1 MTLRPDIEALVQ
13 GALDGSLSPDDQRTF
28 DQLMASDAAVRAR
41 AAELDQ
47 LSALLQSLGQV
58 DAPPTFAADVL
69 ARIHAS
75 SESNARVV
83 EFSRS
88 SQTHRSQG
96 GVNSAG
102 RGAAAMNKQII
113 WGLAAAAVLVLA
125 VVGYVAN
132 PSVNQGTEATIGT
145 AQRYQAP
152 QIEAKDVAVGDTS
165 AQVLMQTDTWDA
177 IVKDETL
184 RTLLQDASFR
194 AKLQDPELRQALSD
208 ADLLKALR
216 SSSFA
221 RALADP
227 ELARKLNDAELM
239 KKLADED
246 LRTALRNPA
255 LARALADANVRAQL
269 AKADIVAAFGRP
281 AFQAALRDLG
291 FLRAMRDPRFEAALA
306 RGGGCDE
313 FGCGSNSPIVDG
325 AVIK

>member
-1 MTLRPDIEALVQ
+1 MTLRPEIEALVQ
-13 GALDGSLSPDDQRTF
+13 GALDGSLSPEDQRAL
-28 DQLMASDAAVRAR
+28 DRLMASDPAVRAR
-41 AAELDQ
+41 AVELEQ
-47 LSALLQSLGQV
+47 LAALLQSVREV

-69 ARIHAS
+69 ARIRAS
-75 SESNARVV
+75 SESKSRVV
-83 EFSRS
+83 EFSRATTPA
-88 SQTHRSQG
+88 TH
-96 GVNSAG
+96 SAG
-102 RGAAAMNKQII
+102 RGGAAINKKVI

-165 AQVLMQTDTWDA
+165 AQAVMQRETWDA

-194 AKLQDPELRQALSD
+194 AMLQDPQLRQAFSD

-221 RALADP
+221 KALADP
-227 ELARKLNDAELM
+227 ELARYLNNAEIT
-239 KKLADED
+239 KKLADEN
-246 LRTALRNPA
+246 LRTALLNPA
-255 LARALADANVRAQL
+255 LARALTDANVRAQL
-269 AKADIVAAFGRP
+269 AKADIVAALARP
-281 AFQAALRDLG
+281 AFQSALRDRGL
-291 FLRAMRDPRFEAALA
+291 LRAMSTARFGEALA
-306 RGGGCDE
+306 RGGDCDE
-313 FGCGSNSPIVDG
+313 FGCGGNSPIVDG